1 MKRIP
6 VEKAMIRFLGIIVFI
21 FLPLLV
27 TALVIGRRMEGH
39 EEREDRDL
47 AIKEGMN
54 ALKRRV
60 LNLERIRSYRRERRG

>member
-27 TALVIGRRMEGH
+27 TALVIGRRMEGNG
-39 EEREDRDL
+39 EREDRDL